1 MLHSFTH
8 YEFVTQ
14 IIHPGIMKTLIV
26 AAILVCLGVVCVSGE
41 SSALPR
47 STPEDQGISSSAIL
61 AFIEAADRQAA
72 TTNAIHS
79 FMLVRHGHVVAEGW
93 WSPYGPDISHRLF
106 SLSKSFTSTAVGL
119 AMADGKLSLDDT
131 VLSFFPEDAP
141 TNVSTWLKAMRVRDL
156 LIMSSGQ
163 NSNTVSRLGDELRH
177 SAQSGEKVTRAFL
190 AAPVECKPGT
200 LFV

>member
-1 MLHSFTH
+1 MFHISNH
-8 YEFVTQ
+8 HEFVTQ

-26 AAILVCLGVVCVSGE
+26 AVVLVCLGVVGVSGE

-47 STPEDQGISSSAIL
+47 STPEEQGISSSAIL
-61 AFIEAADRQAA
+61 SFIEAADRQAA

-93 WSPYGPDISHRLF
+93 WSPYGPDIPHKLF

-119 AMADGKLSLDDT
+119 AIADGKLSLDDT

-141 TNVSTWLKAMRVRDL
+141 ANPSTYLKAMRVRDL

-163 NSNTVSRLGDELRH
+163 NSNTVAQLGQQLRY
-177 SAQSGEKVTRAFL
+177 SAQSGQNM
-190 AAPVECKPGT
+190 
-200 LFV
+200 